1 MEKARKILVTGAA
14 GRLGA
19 NVCYQ
24 LSLRG
29 EDIRAVVLPGDK
41 FRNKLEGMAG
51 VEIYECDLTDMESIR
66 GAVKDCTHIIH
77 LAALLMR
84 GNVPFDEMYEINAF
98 STLRLILAAAAEQ
111 GTLEKFVLASTDGT
125 YGPAMPNREI
135 PIKEDTRQFPA
146 DHYGTGKYLGE
157 IILKNLAYQYE
168 FDYSIVRFATIISPE
183 EIMVHFRYEGIKG
196 TLELASKGK
205 DSHVWPMFVGQPD
218 MAAILAKEDGTGN
231 PAIIPM
237 GPTGEWIMHMADV
250 RDIAQ
255 GVLLALYKREANGE
269 DFLIAGP
276 YPTKYSEAA
285 ELFMKYGIVDR
296 VVQVELPYTWD
307 LSMDITKAQKV
318 LGFKPIWTMEKM
330 IQCALDAKENGP
342 KGFIPARGG
351 AVFANAYDANYAETN
366 AKK

>member
-1 MEKARKILVTGAA
+1 MENKRKLLVTGAA

-29 EDIRAVVLPGDK
+29 EDIRAVVLPGDTFK
-41 FRNKLEGMAG
+41 SKLEGMPG

-84 GNVPFDEMYEINAF
+84 GNVPFDKMYEINAF
-98 STLRLILAAAAEQ
+98 STLRLILASAVEQ

-135 PIKEDTRQFPA
+135 PIKEETKQFPA

-157 IILKNLAYQYE
+157 IILKNLAYQYD

-183 EIMVHFRYEGIKG
+183 EILTHFRYANIKG
-196 TLELASKGK
+196 TFDLAKKGR
-205 DSHVWPMFVGQPD
+205 DSHIWPMFVGQPD
-218 MAAILAKEDGTGN
+218 MAKILAEVDGTGN
-231 PAIIPM
+231 PAIIPR
-237 GPTGEWIMHMADV
+237 GPTGEWITHMADV

-255 GVLLALYKREANGE
+255 GVLLALYMKEANGE

-276 YPTKYSEAA
+276 YATTYTEAA
-285 ELFMKYGIVDR
+285 ELFKKYGIVDR
-296 VVQVELPYTWD
+296 IVEVDLPYTWD

-342 KGFIPARGG
+342 KDFIPARGG
-351 AVFANAYDANYAETN
+351 VVFENSYDANYVETN
-366 AKK
+366 VGK